1 MTPPRLA
8 TERIVAAVD
17 FSDDWENMVAHAAH
31 LARLRGSGGA
41 PGSVHLVHVIQPP
54 NWLMGQVLGTHDL
67 EAHQQELEESASRR
81 LDAVVNNLGELEAR
95 ASVMTGKPSV
105 ETLAAIE
112 RDEAGVLVLG
122 MAEPTGTS
130 LGSNADRLFRVSP
143 VPVYA
148 VGPRPPEEIRSV
160 LVPTA
165 LGPGGATAISVA
177 LDLVAPGGTVYP
189 LYMAALPAVMR
200 GWQGNVMELRQQMTH
215 RAEEELRRHVAS
227 IPVPEGKHVEP
238 ILRTNLEQVT
248 AERTIVKEARERG
261 VQLICLALGGREL
274 PPGML
279 IGRVSEKV
287 IRSLPCSLLALPDA
301 WVDAVTRE
309 SDA

>member
-1 MTPPRLA
+1 MTPPRIA

-31 LARLRGSGGA
+31 LARLRGSGG
-41 PGSVHLVHVIQPP
+41 SLHLVHVIQPP
-54 NWLMGQVLGTHDL
+54 NWLMGQVLGERDL
-67 EAHQQELEESASRR
+67 EAHQQELEESAARR
-81 LDAVVNNLGELEAR
+81 LESVATSKGDLDVQ
-95 ASVMTGKPSV
+95 ASVVTGKPSV
-105 ETLAAIE
+105 ETLATIE
-112 RDEAGVLVLG
+112 HDEAGVLVLG

-177 LDLVAPGGTVYP
+177 LDLVAAGGTVYP
-189 LYMAALPAVMR
+189 LYMVALPAVMR
-200 GWQGNVMELRQQMTH
+200 GWTGNVMELRQQLTD
-215 RAEEELRRHVAS
+215 RAEEELRKHVAS
-227 IPVPEGKHVEP
+227 VPVPEGKHVEP

-248 AERTIVKEARERG
+248 ADRIIVKEARERG

-301 WVDAVTRE
+301 WVDAVTRVP
-309 SDA
+309 DA

>member
-17 FSDDWENMVAHAAH
+17 FSDDWKNMVAHAAH
-31 LARLRGSGGA
+31 LARLRGPGG
-41 PGSVHLVHVIQPP
+41 SLHLIHVIQPP
-54 NWLMGQVLGTHDL
+54 NWLMGQVLGNDDL
-67 EAHQQELEESASRR
+67 EAHQQDLEESASRR
-81 LDAVVNNLGELEAR
+81 LEAVVSSLGDLDVH

-105 ETLAAIE
+105 ETLAALH
-112 RDEAGVLVLG
+112 RDSGGVLVLG

-130 LGSNADRLFRVSP
+130 FGSNADRLFRVSP

-148 VGPRPPEEIRSV
+148 CGPRPPETIRSV

-165 LGPGGATAISVA
+165 LGPGGAAAITVA

-200 GWQGNVMELRQQMTH
+200 GWTGNLMELRQQMTD
-215 RAEEELRRHVAS
+215 RAEEELRRHISTVV
-227 IPVPEGKHVEP
+227 VPEGKTVEP

-248 AERTIVKEARERG
+248 AERTIVKEARERA

-287 IRSLPCSLLALPDA
+287 IRALPCPLLALPDA
-301 WVDAVTRE
+301 WVDATERIA
-309 SDA
+309 DA